1 MSKEEV
7 VGHWS
12 KSIIP
17 AVFCAEDSLHKH
29 CPEWRERLRRA
40 KEGDVVSVADAY
52 CRAIAEIIVSGWKE
66 D

>member
-7 VGHWS
+7 IGHWS

-52 CRAIAEIIVSGWKE
+52 CRAIS
-66 D
+66 